1 MDNDDMIGSIAPLT
15 DQDNNRYGIEI
26 SGDYLKLSG
35 LVITTTHPT
44 QISIANGN
52 INFKYKV
59 RDNEVTCSYALE
71 RSDGK
76 IVAFTNPDGTRTEV
90 LRNG

>member
-1 MDNDDMIGSIAPLT
+1 MLENAIMRGFRRIACGFWGFDGVL
-15 DQDNNRYGIEI
+15 
-26 SGDYLKLSG
+26 LSG
-35 LVITTTHPT
+35 LHPSK
-44 QISIANGN
+44 ISVSDGAID
-52 INFKYKV
+52 FTYLVEDK
-59 RDNEVTCSYALE
+59 EVKRSYALE

>member
-1 MDNDDMIGSIAPLT
+1 MLENAIARGFRRIACGFWGFDGVL
-15 DQDNNRYGIEI
+15 
-26 SGDYLKLSG
+26 LSCMHPSK
-35 LVITTTHPT
+35 ITVSDGAIDFAYTVGGKE
-44 QISIANGN
+44 A
-52 INFKYKV
+52 V
-59 RDNEVTCSYALE
+59 RSYSLE

>member
-1 MDNDDMIGSIAPLT
+1 MDWSWLDGMIKKFGFQQVDDIRGMFRFVGALVCGLHPSKINVSDGAIDFT
-15 DQDNNRYGIEI
+15 
-26 SGDYLKLSG
+26 YLVEDK
-35 LVITTTHPT
+35 
-44 QISIANGN
+44 
-52 INFKYKV
+52 
-59 RDNEVTCSYALE
+59 EVKRSYALE

>member
-1 MDNDDMIGSIAPLT
+1 MIKKFGFKQLSDIV
-15 DQDNNRYGIEI
+15 GIFRFDGALVCGLHPSKI
-26 SGDYLKLSG
+26 SVSDGAIDFTYTVEDK
-35 LVITTTHPT
+35 
-44 QISIANGN
+44 
-52 INFKYKV
+52 
-59 RDNEVTCSYALE
+59 EVKRSYALE